1 MIYVLLTIASF
12 IVLSLIYGICDV
24 YRNYLKNKYD
34 YDIYNDNCIRL
45 IIFFEVFII
54 FGIGL
59 YSVGM
64 IEIVCIPMITLSIIS
79 AIIAVAINISK
90 TSFINGLLITI
101 LQIIFAAY
109 FMLMV
114 GILINQ
120 IKEIV
125 SPKDN
130 GKGRRY

>member
-1 MIYVLLTIASF
+1 MIYALLTIVIF
-12 IVLSLIYGICDV
+12 IVLALLYAIYEI

-34 YDIYNDNCIRL
+34 YDIYNDNCIHL

-64 IEIVCIPMITLSIIS
+64 IEVVCIPMITLSIIS

-90 TSFINGLLITI
+90 TSVINGLLITI

-114 GILINQ
+114 GILVNQ